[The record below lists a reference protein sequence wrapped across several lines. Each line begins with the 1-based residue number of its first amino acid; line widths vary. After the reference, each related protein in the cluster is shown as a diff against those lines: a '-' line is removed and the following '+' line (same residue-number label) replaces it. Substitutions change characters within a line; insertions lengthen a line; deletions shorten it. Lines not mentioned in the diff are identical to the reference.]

1 MPLGGFSKPGGLEI
15 GTHQLLVYS
24 DDVNVLDG
32 SIHTV
37 KKNKL

>member
-1 MPLGGFSKPGGLEI
+1 MPLGGFNKPGGLEI

-24 DDVNVLDG
+24 NNFNVLVG
-32 SIHTV
+32 SINTV